1 MSDGPSRPPRARTA
15 YHPAMTGELAADY
28 CPEGCYW
35 RCEHRAAGAR
45 PATSVGAPARDRW
58 QLGPGDTDDDPEQQ
72 ALDEWVL
79 WSVAGVPPAGG
90 FRSVEVCT
98 DCGETFRDAAA
109 HAHEHARRRQL
120 GLDR

>member
-1 MSDGPSRPPRARTA
+1 MTRA
-15 YHPAMTGELAADY
+15 LAADY
-28 CPEGCYW
+28 CPQGCYW
-35 RCEHRAAGAR
+35 RCEHRATPDARATPGAS
-45 PATSVGAPARDRW
+45 TRDRW

-79 WSVAGVPPAGG
+79 WSVAGVAPTGG

-98 DCGETFRDAAA
+98 DCGETFRDAAQ

-120 GLDR
+120 GLEP